1 MGVAAFLLGA
11 GIRIAVLSR
20 SAITVPDMVQGAP
33 VASLDPAAGLP
44 EPSTSDPPGQ
54 ESPAPAV
61 DEAPVLP
68 EAQIPMLMYHE
79 ITAGPNNLYVPPAE
93 LAAHLEYLKQNG
105 YTPIT
110 LQQAYD
116 NFTRGRKLPPHP
128 IVLTFD
134 DGYVSFYTNA
144 WPLLKQY
151 KAPGTLFVITGF
163 VGKPGYVTWEQ
174 VKAMAGAGVE
184 MGAHT
189 VNHPDLR
196 MVKGEQLQREVAESR
211 RVLQE
216 QSGQAVAS
224 FAYPAGKY
232 NDETLAALK
241 AAGYTIAVTTQ
252 PGAATPCQASLEWKR
267 IRINKGVTVQA
278 LASLL
283 QRAETEA
290 AHDGACQVAGGPR

>member
-1 MGVAAFLLGA
+1 VAAVLLLGA
-11 GIRIAVLSR
+11 GIRTAIQSR
-20 SAITVPDMVQGAP
+20 SVLAVPAVEQGAP

-44 EPSTSDPPGQ
+44 EPAASDAP
-54 ESPAPAV
+54 SPEPSAPAV
-61 DEAPVLP
+61 DSAPVLP
-68 EAQIPMLMYHE
+68 ETQIPMLMYHE
-79 ITAGPNNLYVPPAE
+79 IAAGPNNLYVPPAE

-105 YTPIT
+105 YSPIT

-116 NFTRGRKLPPHP
+116 NFTQGRKLPPHP

-144 WPLLKQY
+144 WPLLKQH

-174 VKAMAGAGVE
+174 VKAMAGAGIE

-189 VNHPDLR
+189 VTHPDLR
-196 MVKGEQLQREVAESR
+196 LVKGEQLQREVAESR

-216 QSGQAVAS
+216 QSGQPVAS

-232 NDETLAALK
+232 NDQTLAAVK
-241 AAGYTIAVTTQ
+241 EAGYTIAVTTE
-252 PGAATPCQASLEWKR
+252 PGAVTPCQASLEWKR

-283 QRAETEA
+283 QRAETDA
-290 AHDGACQVAGGPR
+290 AREGACQVSVGPR